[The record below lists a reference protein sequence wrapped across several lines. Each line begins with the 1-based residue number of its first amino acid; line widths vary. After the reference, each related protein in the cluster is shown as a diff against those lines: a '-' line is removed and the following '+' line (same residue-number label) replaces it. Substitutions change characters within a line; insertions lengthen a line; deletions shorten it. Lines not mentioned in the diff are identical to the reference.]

1 MPIPTER
8 RLGHPGLTAPK
19 TLSAELA
26 DRLCDRIRDDRL
38 APGTRLGTEAEI
50 GEEFGVSRTV
60 VREAIGC
67 LRGLGVVAG
76 RQRLGLFVAQGDI
89 RSVLEKALSPRAA
102 DEEGWQELRQI
113 RVVIELGS
121 LPMAVER
128 ASEEQVVRLASLAAE
143 MRKLMKSSDADPTGV
158 HNAFNAKDVQFH
170 QTVLEAAHG
179 DLARRFHGVLVEYF
193 RVDDMSGR
201 PPTLGVVRQHER
213 IAKAI
218 AKRDT
223 AAAVQLL
230 TEHLRP
236 LLGASK

>member
-1 MPIPTER
+1 M
-8 RLGHPGLTAPK
+8 
-19 TLSAELA
+19 
-26 DRLCDRIRDDRL
+26 
-38 APGTRLGTEAEI
+38 
-50 GEEFGVSRTV
+50 SRTV

-76 RQRLGLFVAQGDI
+76 RQRLGLYVAQADI

-102 DEEGWQELRQI
+102 NEDGWQELRQI

-121 LPMAVER
+121 LPIAVER
-128 ASEEQVVRLASLAAE
+128 ASEEQVARLASLAAE
-143 MRKLMKSSDADPTGV
+143 MRKLMKIYGTDPDGV
-158 HNAFNAKDVQFH
+158 LNAFNAKDVQFH

-179 DLARRFHGVLVEYF
+179 DLASRFHDVLVEYF
-193 RVDDMSGR
+193 RADDMLGT
-201 PPTLGVVRQHER
+201 PPTLAVVRQHER

-218 AKRDT
+218 AKRDV

>member
-1 MPIPTER
+1 MAAEKR
-8 RLGHPGLTAPK
+8 VGHPGLSAPK
-19 TLSAELA
+19 TLSSELA
-26 DRLCDRIRDDRL
+26 DRLCDRIRNERL
-38 APGTRLGTEAEI
+38 VPGTRLGTEAEI
-50 GEEFGVSRTV
+50 GQEYGVSRTV

-67 LRGLGVVAG
+67 LRGLGVVTG

-89 RSVLEKALSPRAA
+89 RGVLEKALSPRAA

-128 ASEEQVVRLASLAAE
+128 ATEEQLARLASLAAE
-143 MRKLMKSSDADPTGV
+143 MRALMKSYDTDPDRV
-158 HNAFNAKDVQFH
+158 RVAFDAKDMQFH
-170 QTVLEAAHG
+170 QAVLEAAHD
-179 DLARRFHGVLVEYF
+179 DLARRFHDVLVQCF
-193 RVDDMSGR
+193 RVDDICGAL
-201 PPTLGVVRQHER
+201 PTLAVVREHER

-223 AAAVQLL
+223 AAAVQLM